1 MKAWVLRGPLPENWD
16 KDVERSWASVLSW
29 EAVEEKP
36 LSSGWVRV
44 AIQAAALN
52 RRDAWIVAGLYP
64 NIRYPA
70 ILGSDGAGQVVATG
84 PSTPDLWGKVLVLI
98 NPSLE
103 WGSDERVQGESYH
116 ILGMPMAG
124 TFATHVEV
132 PASQV
137 HLAPAGWSAEE
148 AAALPLAGLTA
159 YRAVFV
165 QGGLQAGEKVLIPGI
180 GGGVAM
186 WALQLAVAA
195 GAEVWV
201 TTSSPDKLKIARQLG
216 AANGVLYTEE
226 GWPATL
232 QKKAGSFDLIVD
244 GVVGEAFPKLFEGL
258 LAPAGRYV
266 IYGATRGNP
275 PRLDVRRLFWRQQ
288 RLIGSTMGSPTD
300 FQNLLK
306 FVMEK
311 NIRPYIGKVYHMQ
324 ELPRALVDM
333 WLGRQIGKSVL
344 NSHIP

>member
-1 MKAWVLRGPLPENWD
+1 MKAWVLKGPLPEGWESD
-16 KDVERSWASVLSW
+16 IQRSWVQVLSW

-36 LSSGWVRV
+36 LPAGWVRV
-44 AIQAAALN
+44 AVQAAALN

-64 NIRYPA
+64 SIRYPA

-84 PSTPDLWGKVLVLI
+84 PSTPNPWGKALVLI

-103 WGSDERVQGESYH
+103 WGSDERVQGEDYH
-116 ILGMPMAG
+116 ILGMPSAG
-124 TFATHVEV
+124 TFATHVDV

-137 HLAPAGWSAEE
+137 YFVPEGWSALE

-180 GGGVAM
+180 GGGVAL

-201 TTSSPDKLKIARQLG
+201 TSSNPEKLKVARQLG
-216 AANGVLYTEE
+216 ATDGVLYTED
-226 GWPATL
+226 GWPSTL
-232 QKKAGSFDLIVD
+232 QKKAGTFDLIVD
-244 GVVGEAFPKLFEGL
+244 GIVGEVFPKLFEGL

-300 FQNLLK
+300 FENLLK
-306 FVMEK
+306 FVTEK
-311 NIRPYIGKVYHMQ
+311 NIRPYIGQVYPLQ

-333 WLGRQIGKSVL
+333 WLGHQIGKSVL
-344 NSHIP
+344 SSNTP